1 MKKAIILFIALTVT
15 VTTFAQT
22 SSSKAKQDS
31 SMQVKY
37 TCPMH
42 PDYISNK
49 PGKCPKCGMD
59 LVKVKT
65 KTTAKKTLYTCPM
78 HPDYVSDK
86 PGSCPKCGM
95 TLVKKSN

>member
-1 MKKAIILFIALTVT
+1 MKKLILLLLVLTAT
-15 VTTFAQT
+15 ATTFAQT
-22 SSSKAKQDS
+22 SPRLKQDS
-31 SMQVKY
+31 TKY

-42 PDYISNK
+42 PEVISDK

-65 KTTAKKTLYTCPM
+65 KTIAKKMLYTCPM
-78 HPDYVSDK
+78 HPEVVSDK
-86 PGSCPKCGM
+86 PGTCPKCGM